1 MDLFWSAPPVART
14 LTLLTF
20 CQSALIY
27 GGLLSAYHVAFL
39 PRVIFKLLPQVWR
52 LATPF
57 FLTRPQISFI
67 FDLYFLYTYS
77 SRLET
82 GSPRF
87 TGPGDFFTYVIF
99 VASVILPKLTAGCV
113 FNGVFFLHAL
123 ILAFVYTFAQ
133 DNRGTKASFFVI
145 RMPIEFLPWAML
157 AFTLVMHGWPA
168 AQQEAMG
175 IVAAHMYDFLTRLYP
190 TFGGG
195 RNYITTPSFV
205 RRWFTTGDR
214 AEYRTYGTAY
224 RPSNPDR
231 GSSGGSSGGWTSS
244 FQGTWSQR
252 GPGRRLGG

>member
-99 VASVILPKLTAGCV
+99 VASVIL
-113 FNGVFFLHAL
+113 
-123 ILAFVYTFAQ
+123 